1 MFSQRPVDAVAIDDI
16 VQEAGV
22 SKGSFF
28 NYFKEKVE
36 VLHAIRQEVK
46 EKITDTV
53 GDINK
58 DITDPAERVAR
69 GLSFY
74 FRLVI
79 DEPNMVRFMLQLDAN
94 VSDAIALQVN
104 DGVLSDARE
113 GITSGRFN
121 VPSADSAAYF
131 IVGAGYAG
139 LVNMLNDQK
148 VSSVASLGRHLI
160 VMVLCG
166 LGLEN
171 DEANSIAAV
180 AVEQIVR
187 KQGDG

>member
-160 VMVLCG
+160 AMVLCG

>member
-1 MFSQRPVDAVAIDDI
+1 MFSQKPVDAVAIDDI

>member
-1 MFSQRPVDAVAIDDI
+1 MFSEKPVDAVAIDEI
-16 VQEAGV
+16 VREAGV

-36 VLHAIRQEVK
+36 VLHAIREDVK
-46 EKITDTV
+46 VKITESVTDLND
-53 GDINK
+53 GIE
-58 DITDPAERVAR
+58 DPAVRVAR

-79 DEPNMVRFMLQLDAN
+79 DEPSMVRFMLQLDAN
-94 VSDAIALQVN
+94 VTDAIALQVN
-104 DGVLSDARE
+104 DGVLTDARH
-113 GITSGRFN
+113 GIASGRFKI
-121 VPSADSAAYF
+121 PSAESAAYF

-148 VSSVASLGRHLI
+148 VISVSSLGRHLI
-160 VMVLCG
+160 TMVLGG

-171 DEANSIAAV
+171 EDANSIAAV
-180 AVEQIVR
+180 AVEQIIR